1 MFPATAMTGVHVSAL
16 NVALLKRNLVMSS
29 FSMAFERVEG
39 VLERRPSRLL
49 NFLTKVVLALR
60 IRRERNQLAN
70 LSDAQLSDIGIDRA
84 EAHKESV
91 RRLDDIPGHRVVR
104 QLP

>member
-1 MFPATAMTGVHVSAL
+1 
-16 NVALLKRNLVMSS
+16 MSS

-39 VLERRPSRLL
+39 VLERRPNCLSCMLEI
-49 NFLTKVVLALR
+49 VILALR

-91 RRLDDIPGHRVVR
+91 RRLDDIPSHRVVR